1 MIREKH
7 CWPSSEK
14 GFIWSVIGPIG
25 IIITVNFIIF
35 ILALHAAAKVDR
47 INSTNNTCR
56 EKRKCVVKRL
66 KGMTSLM
73 CLLGFTWAFGFFYVP
88 KNPAISAY
96 LFVILNGLQV
106 LSWHTV
112 VDNPKAKGKVHPE
125 QEQEFTDINSTT
137 NVDCTPSAPPLDADF
152 CKVRHTWF
160 IQLEQPP
167 SHPFGV
173 NTQKT

>member
-1 MIREKH
+1 MIREKQ
-7 CWPSSEK
+7 
-14 GFIWSVIGPIG
+14 
-25 IIITVNFIIF
+25 
-35 ILALHAAAKVDR
+35 
-47 INSTNNTCR
+47 
-56 EKRKCVVKRL
+56 KRL

-96 LFVILNGLQV
+96 LFVILNGLQGVFLFVTQMIFNDHVRHKLLFAYKEKVAKISTAV